1 MKMKIISHMKVI
13 KMNQNKML
21 IDYLTIFNEQL
32 DELYKLLQTD
42 INYDKKFEEFVQKVV
57 IKSNKY
63 SYYILS
69 RLIKQTSETV
79 DIKELDDYLNEIL
92 YYYELE
98 LAIKNNE
105 AKQQLQKCINY
116 SKVLEALMLDY
127 LPDIEDIY
135 FIVSTRIIDL
145 LSNLDLLIK

>member
-42 INYDKKFEEFVQKVV
+42 INYDKKIEEFIQKVV

-63 SYYILS
+63 SYYILL

>member
-1 MKMKIISHMKVI
+1 MKMKIISHMKAI
-13 KMNQNKML
+13 QMNQNKML
-21 IDYLTIFNEQL
+21 VDYLTMFHEQL
-32 DELYKLLQTD
+32 DDLYKLLQTD
-42 INYDKKFEEFVQKVV
+42 INYDKKIEEFIQKVI

-63 SYYILS
+63 SYYILL

-79 DIKELDDYLNEIL
+79 DIKELDGYLNEISS
-92 YYYELE
+92 YYELE
-98 LAIKNNE
+98 LAIKNDG
-105 AKQQLQKCINY
+105 AKHQLQKCINY

-127 LPDIEDIY
+127 LPDIEDTY